1 MEDYLRK
8 KKRRKLSCCPRFN
21 WTEPRTRL
29 TGPTSDRSVPDST
42 RRFYLQPLEGKK
54 SSLNKNIGSQRWNK
68 TFPER
73 IVHRWTVDGTLD
85 ESPRHPP
92 TSKTREGPRIFFKC
106 VQMSFDFKLAF
117 FSLWKIFQITLNRCF
132 FRPCASFDTDDLFC
146 FIFCPVWN
154 DERRRNMAGWDF
166 FVYLLQRF
174 LLLSLFT
181 FVWCRC
187 GRLDV
192 FLRLYKRKRC
202 WSSSFLFIETGGT
215 VQTTSTHASSTDVY
229 SAYTSATGSK
239 IQWVRNTVWVRH
251 NPVD

>member
-1 MEDYLRK
+1 MGHWTLVLDIRRRLRPEK
-8 KKRRKLSCCPRFN
+8 DLA
-21 WTEPRTRL
+21 
-29 TGPTSDRSVPDST
+29 
-42 RRFYLQPLEGKK
+42 
-54 SSLNKNIGSQRWNK
+54 SSSNA
-68 TFPER
+68 
-73 IVHRWTVDGTLD
+73 
-85 ESPRHPP
+85 
-92 TSKTREGPRIFFKC
+92 FKC
-106 VQMSFDFKLAF
+106 HLTLNWLF
-117 FSLWKIFQITLNRCF
+117 FSLWKVFQIILNRCF
-132 FRPCASFDTDDLFC
+132 SRRCASFDTDALFC

-229 SAYTSATGSK
+229 SAYTSATGSY